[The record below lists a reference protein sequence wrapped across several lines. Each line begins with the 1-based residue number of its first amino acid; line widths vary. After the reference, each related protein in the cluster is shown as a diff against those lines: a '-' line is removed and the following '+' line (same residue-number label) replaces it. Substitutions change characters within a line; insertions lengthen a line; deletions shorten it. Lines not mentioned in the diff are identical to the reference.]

1 LMPTQTKA
9 NIEVHNCTSLH
20 NCKCKGYLELSQ

>member
-9 NIEVHNCTSLH
+9 NIEVHNYTSLH
-20 NCKCKGYLELSQ
+20 NISAKVAWN